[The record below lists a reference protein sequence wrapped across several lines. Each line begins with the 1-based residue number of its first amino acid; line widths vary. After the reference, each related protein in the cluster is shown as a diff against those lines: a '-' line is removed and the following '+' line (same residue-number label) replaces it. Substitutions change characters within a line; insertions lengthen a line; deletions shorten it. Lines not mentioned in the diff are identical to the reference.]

1 MNVVLLHL
9 ERLLSNSYIRVSQNI
24 IQDDFNMMNFEKN
37 LKIRRIQDEHPE

>member
-24 IQDDFNMMNFEKN
+24 IQDDFDMMKFRKKSKKFKN
-37 LKIRRIQDEHPE
+37 QENPR